1 MIILRFFFFFAN
13 HNCKPTFHALQF
25 VFGCLNERK
34 LKICVMLQV
43 NINTQNDFSV
53 VKIQNKVNRFLDLAS
68 NVYLQFLDVYSNEP

>member
-1 MIILRFFFFFAN
+1 
-13 HNCKPTFHALQF
+13 
-25 VFGCLNERK
+25 
-34 LKICVMLQV
+34 MLQV